1 MKKIKQ
7 IKRIAA
13 VVMAVS
19 VAVGLTACQQKTD
32 SQGNSTQTGTLQ
44 KVLKERKMTVGCI
57 LSFPPFG
64 YKSEDGT
71 PMGYD
76 VDMIHELADSLGHQE
91 SKLLQGLKILMYFV
105 SSHWKVLDRHKI
117 KS

>member
-57 LSFPPFG
+57 LPSA
-64 YKSEDGT
+64 T
-71 PMGYD
+71 NRRM
-76 VDMIHELADSLGHQE
+76 
-91 SKLLQGLKILMYFV
+91 
-105 SSHWKVLDRHKI
+105 VLPWVMTWI
-117 KS
+117 

>member
-76 VDMIHELADSLGHQE
+76 VDMIHDGNT
-91 SKLLQGLKILMYFV
+91 KPK
-105 SSHWKVLDRHKI
+105 R
-117 KS
+117 

>member
-44 KVLKERKMTVGCI
+44 KVLKER
-57 LSFPPFG
+57 
-64 YKSEDGT
+64 
-71 PMGYD
+71 
-76 VDMIHELADSLGHQE
+76 
-91 SKLLQGLKILMYFV
+91 
-105 SSHWKVLDRHKI
+105 
-117 KS
+117 

>member
-57 LSFPPFG
+57 LSFPP
-64 YKSEDGT
+64 SAT
-71 PMGYD
+71 NRRM
-76 VDMIHELADSLGHQE
+76 
-91 SKLLQGLKILMYFV
+91 
-105 SSHWKVLDRHKI
+105 VLPWVMTWI
-117 KS
+117 